1 MLFAP
6 LQTFVMLYN
15 VILMLYNAIV
25 MLNNDITQQI
35 PITKNKELFTVNP
48 LQYLCLT
55 TLKELAYINAYLYTA
70 LCLY

>member
-25 MLNNDITQQI
+25 MFNNDITQQI
-35 PITKNKELFTVNP
+35 PNTKNK
-48 LQYLCLT
+48 
-55 TLKELAYINAYLYTA
+55 ALYF
-70 LCLY
+70 